1 MRCRC
6 RNKVDSEDWFIEH
19 FQRAVYE
26 TPKIECSLDTNCYS
40 ASRPIPVPFAS
51 ALLMDLPLFWMDL
64 TLFWPHASRVG
75 YGHRWPFSLR
85 ILNKAVSRLNQF
97 GAKHAQRHSVARIA
111 APCIAGSWRRS
122 T

>member
-1 MRCRC
+1 MQEQ
-6 RNKVDSEDWFIEH
+6 VDSEDWFIEH

-85 ILNKAVSRLNQF
+85 ILNKAVSR
-97 GAKHAQRHSVARIA
+97 AQLVWREACPATLGGTNHSAI
-111 APCIAGSWRRS
+111 
-122 T
+122 